1 MIGFRERERTRERRL
16 SWARLAIFVLW
27 VILVFSLI
35 SLFFSM
41 DKESKTTTTSSTPI
55 PRTSHLLKQRS
66 FSRTLFHTPSSSSSS
81 SSSSRSYYTQQKS
94 KVVEHDPHRTN
105 IYGDDKRIIHTG
117 PNPLHN

>member
-16 SWARLAIFVLW
+16 SWARLAIFFLW

-41 DKESKTTTTSSTPI
+41 DKDCL
-55 PRTSHLLKQRS
+55 RRS
-66 FSRTLFHTPSSSSSS
+66 LTRTLFHTPSSSTSISSS
-81 SSSSRSYYTQQKS
+81 SSSYPQQKT
-94 KVVEHDPHRTN
+94 KVVERDPHHTTL
-105 IYGDDKRIIHTG
+105 YGDDKRIIHTG

>member
-16 SWARLAIFVLW
+16 SWARLAIFFLW

-41 DKESKTTTTSSTPI
+41 DKESKTTRTTSTTTS
-55 PRTSHLLKQRS
+55 RTRTRTNHLLKGRS
-66 FSRTLFHTPSSSSSS
+66 LTRTLFHSPSSSSSS
-81 SSSSRSYYTQQKS
+81 SSYPQQKT
-94 KVVEHDPHRTN
+94 KVVERDPHHTTL
-105 IYGDDKRIIHTG
+105 YGDDKRIIHTG